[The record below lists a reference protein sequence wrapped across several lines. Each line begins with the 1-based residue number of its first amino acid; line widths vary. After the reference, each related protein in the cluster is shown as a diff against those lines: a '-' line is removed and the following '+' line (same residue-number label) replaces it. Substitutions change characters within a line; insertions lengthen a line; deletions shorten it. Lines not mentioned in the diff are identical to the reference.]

1 MSGEDFLEQAMPEPK
16 PASVK
21 PSLQSPQ
28 TLRKAA
34 AAALPKFAQAPW
46 PQPPRPQGAPPVL
59 VSPPDEITQKI
70 SETHGGVQRLQ
81 TLLDPIEI
89 PNEKGKLDTIID
101 LLETVVGQQRTLTER
116 LSWML
121 QRQALV
127 MKALDLRMPNPDQET

>member
-1 MSGEDFLEQAMPEPK
+1 MSHEDFLDQPMPEPK

-21 PSLQSPQ
+21 PKLQSPQ
-28 TLRKAA
+28 TLRKA

-46 PQPPRPQGAPPVL
+46 PQPPRPQGAPPIL
-59 VSPPDEITQKI
+59 VPPPDEITQKI

-121 QRQALV
+121 QRQASV
-127 MKALDLRMPNPDQET
+127 MKALNLRIPNPDQET